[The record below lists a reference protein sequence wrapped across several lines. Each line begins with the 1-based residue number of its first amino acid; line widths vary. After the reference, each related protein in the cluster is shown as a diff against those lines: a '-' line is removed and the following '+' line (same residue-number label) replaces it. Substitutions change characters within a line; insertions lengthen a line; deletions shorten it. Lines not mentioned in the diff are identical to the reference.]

1 MSTGGQDGLRVRKV
15 EMVRRCDVDDVH
27 RIVGQ
32 ERLEGRVGA
41 GHTQLSGTRLA
52 AFRRAPEHAANL
64 DADPAQLL
72 NVDGADEPGAD
83 HRGADA
89 RALAHA
95 LSVTLMPAH
104 TLDPARPYRYASDSS
119 A

>member
-52 AFRRAPEHAANL
+52 AFWRAPEHAANL

-95 LSVTLMPAH
+95 LSVTADAGAH
-104 TLDPARPYRYASDSS
+104 PPRSGETV
-119 A
+119 